1 MVKRFAVGESALSAT
16 QIARTLEIPVRLV
29 RQILD
34 DLAVADLVAENTKTV
49 NHEATYQPARAIE
62 DITIQTVLKTYEQS
76 GTLKVKAVSG
86 GENDRIAQYVN
97 EISMAISELPANVRL
112 KDI

>member
-1 MVKRFAVGESALSAT
+1 
-16 QIARTLEIPVRLV
+16 V

-34 DLAVADLVAENTKTV
+34 DLEVAGLVAETVKTV
-49 NHEATYQPARAIE
+49 NHEATYQPARTIE
-62 DITIQTVLKTYEQS
+62 DITIQMVLKTYEQA
-76 GTLKVKAVSG
+76 GTLQIKAVNG

-97 EISMAISELPANVRL
+97 EISMAISELPTNVRL

>member
-1 MVKRFAVGESALSAT
+1 
-16 QIARTLEIPVRLV
+16 LEIPVRLV

-34 DLAVADLVAENTKTV
+34 DLVVAGLVAETTKTV
-49 NHEATYQPARAIE
+49 NHEATYQPARTIE
-62 DITIQTVLKTYEQS
+62 DITIQTVLNAYEQAGTTTVVSVKS
-76 GTLKVKAVSG
+76 GDDDKIT
-86 GENDRIAQYVN
+86 QYVN

>member
-1 MVKRFAVGESALSAT
+1 MNRPE
-16 QIARTLEIPVRLV
+16 
-29 RQILD
+29 
-34 DLAVADLVAENTKTV
+34 
-49 NHEATYQPARAIE
+49 HC
-62 DITIQTVLKTYEQS
+62 
-76 GTLKVKAVSG
+76 KVKAVNG